1 MALPSVRVYKQNKT
15 KSDKQ
20 NLSRNKKLA
29 ENKAAS
35 NLHGPTEQDLDQDLG
50 PDCDPRL
57 PTKKKRDPRPNN
69 SFKVATLFAHLPLK
83 FNATTWAPV
92 KQRESEL
99 SSVNKAGKESIKK
112 GLHKIKE

>member
-1 MALPSVRVYKQNKT
+1 MALPSVRVCKQNKT

-57 PTKKKRDPRPNN
+57 PTKKKGIR
-69 SFKVATLFAHLPLK
+69 AQTIHLKLRR
-83 FNATTWAPV
+83 FS
-92 KQRESEL
+92 R
-99 SSVNKAGKESIKK
+99 IYR
-112 GLHKIKE
+112 